1 MRAYLFTVD
10 VDVRPGMRAAARLLD
25 YLDGETTDEEQTL
38 KDFETV
44 KELEE
49 KLQELPNY
57 PPNWSPQ
64 EQEGWK
70 LLGDAL
76 LLDDIVGDW
85 DKWVENL
92 PRPRLTKSLPLLRAR
107 MEQLTIDAK
116 PAEAGS
122 TDWFLPVRAEL
133 AEFGRRVH
141 FQKLT
146 LVLYWEQASQEEW
159 QALPETARDNVL
171 SLLKHFDTE
180 LRKKILEEIPIADRR
195 RLEAMEQWT
204 PEEWAKADLIEP

>member
-1 MRAYLFTVD
+1 
-10 VDVRPGMRAAARLLD
+10 
-25 YLDGETTDEEQTL
+25 L

-57 PPNWSPQ
+57 PPDWSLQ
-64 EQEGWK
+64 EREGWK

-122 TDWFLPVRAEL
+122 TDWFLPVRVEL

-159 QALPETARDNVL
+159 QALSETARDNVL
-171 SLLKHFDTE
+171 SLLKHFDAE

-204 PEEWAKADLIEP
+204 PEDWAKAGLIEP